1 MKTQFSR
8 PLTSVGVYALTYPKS
23 MDTLRYGT
31 ANALWV
37 SIEMDSRQTATKSL
51 DFDPNLCYINNMN
64 NSIKTKSLFSQ
75 SIDLTDDYLSLE
87 YVKSFSSNMFDKYTR
102 ENSLDPHLA
111 IYHYGNDRFVVQTMD
126 YKYDGCLSGC
136 SVQLGQF
143 YDIYEAQ
150 DCAEDYLKD
159 LLISQGV

>member
-1 MKTQFSR
+1 MYNRGMNKTI
-8 PLTSVGVYALTYPKS
+8 TS
-23 MDTLRYGT
+23 
-31 ANALWV
+31 
-37 SIEMDSRQTATKSL
+37 
-51 DFDPNLCYINNMN
+51 
-64 NSIKTKSLFSQ
+64 KSLFSQ

-102 ENSLDPHLA
+102 DNNLDPHLA

-136 SVQLGQF
+136 SVHLGQF

>member
-1 MKTQFSR
+1 MGWFC
-8 PLTSVGVYALTYPKS
+8 VYN
-23 MDTLRYGT
+23 RY
-31 ANALWV
+31 
-37 SIEMDSRQTATKSL
+37 
-51 DFDPNLCYINNMN
+51 MN
-64 NSIKTKSLFSQ
+64 TSIKTKSLFSQ

-102 ENSLDPHLA
+102 DNNLDPHLA

>member
-1 MKTQFSR
+1 MGWFC
-8 PLTSVGVYALTYPKS
+8 VYN
-23 MDTLRYGT
+23 RY
-31 ANALWV
+31 
-37 SIEMDSRQTATKSL
+37 
-51 DFDPNLCYINNMN
+51 MN

-75 SIDLTDDYLSLE
+75 SIDLTDDFLSFE
-87 YVKSFSSNMFDKYTR
+87 YSKTFSSNMFDKYTR
-102 ENSLDPHLA
+102 DNNLDPHLA

-150 DCAEDYLKD
+150 DCVEDYLKD